1 MRQKRLKAPANSY
14 SKMAYYHCV
23 SRVVNRDFV
32 LGDIEREEFVRL
44 MRAYERLCGLRV
56 VTYCVMSNHF
66 HVLVGVPKR
75 PEVLPSN
82 TALIDIVRASLGDLA
97 ATNLEYDLGQAA
109 KIKSAL
115 WEEEIRERYF
125 RRMWDVSSFM
135 KTLKQRFTQW
145 FNRAHKRK
153 GTLWEDRFRSV
164 LVQSAGEPVAA
175 MAAYID
181 LNPIRANMVEDPKEY
196 RWSGYGAA
204 MGGDADAVEGLR
216 EIDRLRA
223 DQLMSAEAVQKSEMS
238 LKRSAVEILET
249 YRTLLYGRGQERGVA
264 EDGSA
269 LKKGFTREESKQVV
283 AEGGRLPSAAYLRC
297 RVRYFTDGAVIGSKD
312 FVNGIFKDL
321 RERFGEK
328 RKTGARLMRGLAKD
342 EKLYAMR
349 DLKRDPVA

>member
-32 LGDIEREEFVRL
+32 LGDVEREEFVRL

-349 DLKRDPVA
+349 DLKRDAVV